1 MDEHIDVLDQA
12 VSTKV
17 FMTSARV
24 LLEYPGLCVV
34 KLYKNMKLPTDCTVT
49 SPEG

>member
-34 KLYKNMKLPTDCTVT
+34 KLIQKINWHVVKVF
-49 SPEG
+49 